1 MKKLLAILLIAA
13 MLMAGCGEAAEPTED
28 TTVAT
33 TEATEPATDPAP
45 ENNAFAFTLDNY
57 PKMGGS
63 LACKPLGQ
71 AVTATALG
79 TDRESADGLI
89 VFEGST
95 TDNYKWLLDGTF
107 DIVLV
112 YEPSEEAK
120 ALMENSECGVEMT
133 PIGADGLVFIGNKDN
148 PVTNLTYEDIA
159 GIYSGDITNWQELGG
174 KDEEIVP
181 FQRNKDSGSQTLFD
195 KLINLGD
202 DLMKAPA
209 DLMSGSMIG
218 LLEAVADYD
227 GSDGAMGYT
236 VYYYLTNMEAGTLQT
251 AKIFDYEGV
260 TPSNDTIAS
269 GEYKLSC
276 DFYVAIRADAAE
288 DSPERILYN
297 WICSDQGKELIIREN
312 YAAK

>member
-1 MKKLLAILLIAA
+1 MKKLIVFLLITA
-13 MLMAGCGEAAEPTED
+13 MLLVGCGKAAEPADGTTEAS
-28 TTVAT
+28 V
-33 TEATEPATDPAP
+33 EATEPTTEPVP
-45 ENNAFAFTLDNY
+45 NSGAFAFTLDNY
-57 PKMGGS
+57 PNMGGS

-79 TDRESADGLI
+79 IDRQSADELI

-120 ALMENSECGVEMT
+120 TLMENSECGVEMT

-148 PVTNLTYEDIA
+148 PVTDLSYEDIA
-159 GIYSGDITNWQELGG
+159 GIYSGKITNWSELGG
-174 KDEEIVP
+174 KEEEIVP

-202 DLMKAPA
+202 DLMKAPS

-236 VYYYLTNMEAGTLQT
+236 VYYYLTNMEASTLET

-260 TPSNDTIAS
+260 TPSNETIAS
-269 GEYKLSC
+269 GQYALSC

-297 WICSDQGKELIIREN
+297 WICSEQGKELIEREN